1 MTDNIV
7 LADQFFTATA
17 TADRSLLAK
26 ICDPKFQGKQNDGPP
41 MSADQLADYSAL
53 VLHLVNDIRYENVIR
68 ASTDTGFVEEYD
80 PCCRFEDQTELRLR
94 VCVVADV
101 VNERIFSVREYA
113 DSRAA
118 KKLIEAL
125 T

>member
-1 MTDNIV
+1 
-7 LADQFFTATA
+7 
-17 TADRSLLAK
+17 
-26 ICDPKFQGKQNDGPP
+26 

-53 VLHLVNDIRYENVIR
+53 VLHLVNDIRYESVIR

-80 PCCRFEDQTELRLR
+80 LFCRFEDQTELRLW
-94 VCVVADV
+94 VCVIADV
-101 VNERIFSVREYA
+101 VNDRIFSVREYA
-113 DSRAA
+113 DSRAT

>member
-1 MTDNIV
+1 MW
-7 LADQFFTATA
+7 
-17 TADRSLLAK
+17 
-26 ICDPKFQGKQNDGPP
+26 
-41 MSADQLADYSAL
+41 ADQLADYSAL

-68 ASTDTGFVEEYD
+68 ASTDTGFVEEYGL
-80 PCCRFEDQTELRLR
+80 CYRFEDQTELRLR
-94 VCVVADV
+94 VCVVAEV
-101 VNERIFSVREYA
+101 VNDRIFSVREYA

>member
-1 MTDNIV
+1 
-7 LADQFFTATA
+7 
-17 TADRSLLAK
+17 
-26 ICDPKFQGKQNDGPP
+26 
-41 MSADQLADYSAL
+41 MSADQQTDYSAL
-53 VLHLVNDIRYENVIR
+53 VLHLVNDIRYESAIR

-80 PCCRFEDQTELRLR
+80 LCYRFENQTELRLR
-94 VCVVADV
+94 VCVIADV
-101 VNERIFSVREYA
+101 VNDRIFPVREYA